1 MLSEYVVELPR
12 IFAIVERFIEV
23 FSIMLL
29 LGIFFFRR
37 CLWPTVQVKYE
48 FASII
53 RLERIAAVLVLYTV
67 ILTGE
72 VDVLSITKV
81 IVGVVWLVIAFERPE
96 PTLISDVGKTILSMM
111 LMVTLAIDS
120 YQGIIDLESIVP
132 LIILVMSYCG
142 QIIPLGGGLG
152 LWLSGRSQSGL
163 MPAQLKS
170 LTERFMSWALFS
182 FLFILFPQLIGLI
195 KGEYSVIQLF
205 LPLVIVG
212 TVYTY
217 SRSLHT
223 VKQGILGLNITLLIF
238 LIVHASTLSVS
249 SPSRE
254 VEPFYWHVMG
264 TKAHMSLRV
273 IHKTE
278 QARLDTWLPIGMGK
292 PVEAAAELSKEGVK
306 VQVPFSFKEGGADP
320 YGYEGFDKYTYLAS
334 GTYLDSPGIWTL
346 SVTVK
351 DIKGGVHIFKKKQI
365 VY

>member
-1 MLSEYVVELPR
+1 MTFEYGMEIPKVVAL
-12 IFAIVERFIEV
+12 AERFIEN

-29 LGIFFFRR
+29 LGIFFFRK

-53 RLERIAAVLVLYTV
+53 HLERIAVVLVLYAA

-72 VDVLSITKV
+72 VDGISLTKV
-81 IVGVVWLVIAFERPE
+81 IVGVLWLVFAFERPE
-96 PTLISDVGKTILSMM
+96 SALISNGGKAFLSVI
-111 LMVTLAIDS
+111 LMVILAIDN
-120 YQGIIDLESIVP
+120 YQGRVDLESIAP
-132 LIILVMSYCG
+132 LVIVAMSYCG

-163 MPAQLKS
+163 ISTQLKS
-170 LTERFMSWALFS
+170 LTDRFMSWALFS
-182 FLFILFPQLIGLI
+182 LLFILFPELIALLQGQFSAI
-195 KGEYSVIQLF
+195 KLF
-205 LPLVIVG
+205 LPLIIAVM
-212 TVYTY
+212 VYSY
-217 SRSLHT
+217 PRSMQT
-223 VKQGILGLNITLLIF
+223 IKQGILGLNISLLIF
-238 LIVHASTLSVS
+238 LIVYASILSVS

-264 TKAHMSLRV
+264 TEAHMSLRV

-292 PVEAAAELSKEGVK
+292 PVEAVAELSKAGVK

-351 DIKGGVHIFKKKQI
+351 DIKGGVHVFKKKQM